1 MMKDIDASSATVGE
15 IARIM
20 EDIAFQATIRALNAA
35 VEAGE
40 VRSLAQRS
48 ASASLQDQTLQLE
61 QAMALF
67 KLERRRGQAT
77 PLRAPERRA
86 TAGALTAP

>member
-67 KLERRRGQAT
+67 KLKRRRGGQAGATT
-77 PLRAPERRA
+77 PRRA
-86 TAGALTAP
+86 ALQQAL